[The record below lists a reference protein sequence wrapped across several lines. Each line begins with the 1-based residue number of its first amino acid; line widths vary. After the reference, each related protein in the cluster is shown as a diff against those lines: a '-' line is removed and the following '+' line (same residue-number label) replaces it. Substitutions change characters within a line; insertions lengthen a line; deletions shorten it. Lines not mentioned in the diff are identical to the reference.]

1 MNEKEQGHTR
11 CWISLG
17 ATKINDVQM
26 QFINFCL
33 EHIVYSNVLSF
44 LKHDRS
50 IGFQIKLHIMPKDLL
65 YTVRIWK

>member
-1 MNEKEQGHTR
+1 MKEKEQGHTR

-17 ATKINDVQM
+17 ATKMNDVQM

-50 IGFQIKLHIMPKDLL
+50 IGAHHAKRFTIYCSNLEIGFK
-65 YTVRIWK
+65 